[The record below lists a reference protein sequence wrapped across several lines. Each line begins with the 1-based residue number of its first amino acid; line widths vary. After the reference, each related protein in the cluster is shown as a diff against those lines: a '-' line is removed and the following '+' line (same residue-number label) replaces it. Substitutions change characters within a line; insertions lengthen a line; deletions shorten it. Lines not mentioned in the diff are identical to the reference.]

1 MITLTE
7 LAPGPTGGDLLLVGP
22 SLGTAVET
30 LWGEAAVLLGESYR
44 VVGWDLPG
52 HGHSPVATGPFSLAD
67 LADAV
72 LDAVGSP
79 FHHAGVSVA
88 GAVGLH
94 LGLTG
99 SELVRSSA
107 VVCSGAKLG
116 TREAWQERAALV
128 RSEGVGALVDGSRA
142 RWFSDRTRAE
152 RGEIVEALLAELPG
166 MDAASY
172 AWLCEALGK
181 HDVRAQLG
189 QITVPTLALCG
200 GDDVVCPPELMAEV
214 ADGVQKGRL
223 TVLPE
228 VGHLAPAEDPAGT
241 AAALGG
247 TGAAAPGRPTWR
259 APTRR

>member
-7 LAPGPTGGDLLLVGP
+7 LAPGPAGGDLLLVGP
-22 SLGTAVET
+22 SLGTAVST
-30 LWGEAAVLLGESYR
+30 LWGEAAVLLGETYR

-52 HGHSPVATGPFSLAD
+52 HGASPAATGAFSLTN

-79 FHHAGVSVA
+79 FHYAGVSVA

-99 SELVRSSA
+99 SELVRSVA

-116 TREAWQERAALV
+116 TRESWQERAALV
-128 RSEGVGALVDGSRA
+128 RAEGVEALVDGSRA

-152 RGEIVEALLAELPG
+152 RGEVVETLLAELPG

-172 AWLCEALGK
+172 AHLCEALGE
-181 HDVRAQLG
+181 HDVRSRLG
-189 QITVPTLALCG
+189 EITTPTLALCG

-214 ADGVQKGRL
+214 ADGVRAGRL
-223 TVLPE
+223 VVLPQ
-228 VGHLAPAEDPAGT
+228 VGHLAPAEDPSGT
-241 AAALGG
+241 AAAI
-247 TGAAAPGRPTWR
+247 
-259 APTRR
+259 RRGL